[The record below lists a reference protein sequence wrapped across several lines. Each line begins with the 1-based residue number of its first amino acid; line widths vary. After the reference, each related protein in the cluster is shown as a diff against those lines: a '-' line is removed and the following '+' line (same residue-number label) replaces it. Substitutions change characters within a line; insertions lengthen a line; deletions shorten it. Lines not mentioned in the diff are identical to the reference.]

1 MLWYFQLKV
10 CFQQIGD
17 QSLLQPRHGIKL
29 GINRMFLKGDL
40 LIRLEPLI
48 DEIPVIGGIVPCQ
61 ISSRFSRLLAILR
74 AAPAIQ
80 WDSAVVICRDTSLLR
95 SYAFSI
101 SLKWNFTTRGWQL
114 ARASPRFMLQRAV
127 WATSEP
133 ECNALLWQGW
143 IPTFCGACC
152 SLR

>member
-17 QSLLQPRHGIKL
+17 QSLLEPRHGIKL

-61 ISSRFSRLLAILR
+61 MSSRFSRLLLAILR

-80 WDSAVVICRDTSLLR
+80 WDSAVVIPPCSVLVKVVCFLNQPEVEFQYSGLAARQGLTSI
-95 SYAFSI
+95 YAAVG
-101 SLKWNFTTRGWQL
+101 SLSN
-114 ARASPRFMLQRAV
+114 
-127 WATSEP
+127 E
-133 ECNALLWQGW
+133 
-143 IPTFCGACC
+143 
-152 SLR
+152 